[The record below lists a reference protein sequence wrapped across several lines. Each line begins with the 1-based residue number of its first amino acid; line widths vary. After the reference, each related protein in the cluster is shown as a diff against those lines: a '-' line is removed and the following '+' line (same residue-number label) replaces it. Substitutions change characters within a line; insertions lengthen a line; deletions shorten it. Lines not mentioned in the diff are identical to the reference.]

1 MIGRLLPSIDGT
13 RFISTPAD
21 GRQSACARKNW
32 YQPILSRA
40 AALGFQIRPDWLSNQ
55 DNPVL
60 SEGLDL
66 HGTPAFDSRTLGAGD
81 GGGGLRRNPLNLICM
96 RTALG

>member
-1 MIGRLLPSIDGT
+1 
-13 RFISTPAD
+13 
-21 GRQSACARKNW
+21 
-32 YQPILSRA
+32 
-40 AALGFQIRPDWLSNQ
+40 LSNQ

-81 GGGGLRRNPLNLICM
+81 GGGGLRRSPLNLICM